1 MGLLVK
7 DHEVHSFCLEG
18 DWKTMSRYQ
27 PSRYMAAT
35 ALLVCFCLGAIPA
48 FAAVTARISG
58 TVKDPSGAVVSA
70 AAVTAINTDTGI
82 KEGVRADG
90 QGFYSFPSLPV
101 GHYDIEVQASGFKI
115 YRQKGLVLDVNTAL
129 TVDVALELGSASQE
143 VTVQAQQVQVETTNT
158 QMGEVISDTKMTTVP
173 LNGRSYTDLLALQP
187 GVSPTSSGQYSA
199 TSVSGSLNPGSLSVS
214 GQRESSNGFMVNGGN
229 VNEGVNQGTAIVPNL
244 DSIAEFRIL
253 TNNFDAEYGNYAGG
267 QVNAITKSGTNGFHG
282 DLFDFLRNTDLDAR
296 NFYSPDRGTFIQNEF
311 GGTIGGPILKDKLF
325 FFGDYQGTRQ
335 IIGTST
341 GDILVPSA
349 ADRQGDLSDI
359 ASQLTGTVQGGSWAS
374 QLAQKLGYGVTA
386 GEPYYVPGCTLSSDC
401 VFPNAV
407 IPQSAITT
415 PSQNL
420 LKYIPLPNS
429 GSYFSTAA
437 NDQTLNDDKGSGRI
451 DFNSSRLGTISG
463 YYFIDDFALDN
474 PYGGASLPGFS
485 SLNSGRAQMFN
496 FSVTKAPSPSTV
508 NEFRINFMRTVL
520 NSGAP
525 VGGVGVS
532 LSSLGFV
539 TGADTLGIVPV
550 NPKIEGVPSIS
561 FNNYS
566 IGTSVAPTSQYN
578 NTYQLMDNFSKV
590 LGSHTMKFGG
600 SVHYDQITQHEQGF
614 NNGQFSFTGVE
625 TGSDFAD
632 FLIGA
637 PADYLQGVQEPLH
650 TRARYFGLYGQDSW
664 RVSSNLTFNY
674 GLRWDVTTPWYE
686 AEGELE
692 TIVPGL
698 QSKVFPGSPTGWV
711 FPGDPG
717 IPDSLAPTRYHNFAP
732 RAGLAYAPSASGGL
746 LGRLLGGPGKTSIRA
761 SWGIFYTA
769 FEDATGFNAV
779 GDAPFGFFYVSPT
792 PPLFATPFVDR
803 GSGNPEG
810 QRFPVNFPPPNAS
823 ASNPDNSVNWA
834 QFEPISS
841 SPAFYYKNRVPYA
854 EDYSFSIQRQ
864 IGSTSI
870 LSVSYVGTQG
880 HALLS
885 DLEANPGNPA
895 VCLSASQPSQVA
907 PGSGTCG
914 PFGENGVYTLKNG
927 TVINGT
933 RSPLGNLF
941 GSDGYFITMGN
952 SNYNSL
958 QASFRHRSGPLEIL
972 AAYTWSKSIDDS
984 SGWGDQINPLN
995 YGLSRSLS
1003 AFDVPQNFVVSY
1015 HYDLPF
1021 DKILH
1026 RNRLTSGWVI
1036 TGITRF
1042 ASGLPILLTE
1052 TDDNSLLGT
1061 PFTGP
1066 SGLGVDT
1073 PNEVPGNLDITDPRS
1088 GKPYFNTSLFSKEAI
1103 GQLGTANKRS
1113 FFGPGIN
1120 NWDMA
1125 LLKDTHISEKKILQ
1139 LRFEFFNVFNHTQFV
1154 VPSGLS
1160 SNTGNI
1166 NSGTFG
1172 YVTNAGNPRIGQI
1185 ALKFLF

>member
-1 MGLLVK
+1 MFP
-7 DHEVHSFCLEG
+7 HEAS
-18 DWKTMSRYQ
+18 Q
-27 PSRYMAAT
+27 PLAAT
-35 ALLVCFCLGAIPA
+35 RAFVCLCFCTVLT

-58 TVKDPSGAVVSA
+58 TVRDPSGAVVGGV
-70 AAVTAINTDTGI
+70 AVTAISTDTGI
-82 KEGVRADG
+82 KQLARTDT

-101 GHYDIEVQASGFKI
+101 GHYDLEVRASGFKEYKQTGI
-115 YRQKGLVLDVNTAL
+115 ILDVNTAL
-129 TVDVALELGSASQE
+129 TVDVPLELGSASQE
-143 VTVQAQQVQVETTNT
+143 VTVNAAAVQVETTNT

-187 GVSPTSSGQYSA
+187 GVTPTSSGQYGA
-199 TSVSGSLNPGSLSVS
+199 TNVSGNLNPGSLSVS
-214 GQRESSNGFMVNGGN
+214 GQRESANGFMVNGGN
-229 VNEGVNQGTAIVPNL
+229 VNEGVNMGTAIIPNL

-267 QVNAITKSGTNGFHG
+267 QVNAITKSGTNEFHG
-282 DLFDFLRNTDLDAR
+282 DVFEFLRNTDLDAR
-296 NFYSPDRGTFIQNEF
+296 NFYSPDKGKFIQNQF
-311 GGTIGGPILKDKLF
+311 GATGGGPILHDKLF

-335 IIGTST
+335 IVGAST

-349 ADRQGDLSDI
+349 ADRQGDLSDA
-359 ASQLTGTVQGGSWAS
+359 ASQLTGTVTGAYWAN
-374 QLAQKLGYGVTA
+374 QLSQKLGYGVTQ
-386 GEPYYVPGCTLSSDC
+386 GEHYYVPGCTLNTNC
-401 VFPNAV
+401 VFPNAM
-407 IPQSAITT
+407 IPQSVITT

-429 GSYFSTAA
+429 GQYFSTSA
-437 NDQTLNDDKGSGRI
+437 NNQTLNDGKGSARI
-451 DFNSSRLGTISG
+451 DSNSRFGMISG
-463 YYFIDDFALDN
+463 YYFVDDFTLTN
-474 PYGGASLPGFS
+474 PYGGASLPGFAS
-485 SLNSGRAQMFN
+485 STTGRAQMFN
-496 FSVTKAPSPSTV
+496 FSDTKTFGPSMV
-508 NEFRINFMRTVL
+508 NEFRIHFMRTASI
-520 NSGAP
+520 SGEP
-525 VGGVGVS
+525 VGGLGVT
-532 LSSLGFV
+532 LSSQGFV
-539 TGADTLGIVPV
+539 TGPNTLGIDVV
-550 NPKIEGVPSIS
+550 NPALQGVETIG

-566 IGTSVAPTSQYN
+566 LGVSVSAAGQYN

-590 LGSHTMKFGG
+590 KGSHTMKFGG
-600 SVHYDQITQHEQGF
+600 SVHYDQITQHQQGF
-614 NNGQFSFTGVE
+614 NNGNFSFTGFE

-632 FLIGA
+632 FLLGA
-637 PADYLQGVQEPLH
+637 PAVYLQGVQEPLH
-650 TRARYFGLYGQDSW
+650 TRSRYFGLYADDSW
-664 RVSSNLTFNY
+664 RIRSNLTLNY
-674 GLRWDVTTPWYE
+674 GLRWEVTTPWYE

-717 IPDSLAPTRYHNFAP
+717 IPDSLAPTRYNNFAP
-732 RAGLAYAPSASGGL
+732 RAGIAYSPSASSGF

-761 SWGIFYTA
+761 SFGIFYTA

-779 GDAPFGFFYVSPT
+779 GDAPFGFFYVSPS
-792 PPLFATPFVDR
+792 PPMFASPFVDR
-803 GSGNPEG
+803 QTGHSEG
-810 QRFPVNFPPPNAS
+810 QRFPVPFPPPNTS
-823 ASNPDNSVNWA
+823 ASNPDNSLNWA

-841 SPAFYYKNRVPYA
+841 SPAFWYKNRVPYA

-864 IGSTSI
+864 IGNASV

-885 DLEANPGNPA
+885 DLESNTGNPA
-895 VCLSASQPSQVA
+895 LCLSASRPSQVA
-907 PGSGTCG
+907 PGSATCG
-914 PFGENGVYTLKNG
+914 PDGENGVYTLANG
-927 TVINGT
+927 KVINGT

-941 GSDGYFITMGN
+941 ASNAYFITMGN

-958 QASFRHRSGPLEIL
+958 QVSFRHRSGPVELL
-972 AAYTWSKSIDDS
+972 AAYTWSKSIDNS

-1021 DKILH
+1021 DKLG
-1026 RNRLTSGWVI
+1026 RNRLTNGWVI

-1042 ASGLPILLTE
+1042 STGLPILLTE

-1061 PFTGP
+1061 PFGGP

-1073 PNEVPGNLDITDPRS
+1073 PNVVPGNLNFTDPRS
-1088 GKPYFNTSLFSKEAI
+1088 GNPYFNTSLFSKEAM
-1103 GQLGTANKRS
+1103 GQLGTANKRF

-1125 LLKDTHISEKKILQ
+1125 LLKDTHIRERMNLQ
-1139 LRFEFFNVFNHTQFV
+1139 FRFEFFNAFNHTQFT
-1154 VPSGLS
+1154 VPGGLS

-1172 YVTNAGNPRIGQI
+1172 YVTNARDPRIGQI
-1185 ALKFLF
+1185 ALKLLF